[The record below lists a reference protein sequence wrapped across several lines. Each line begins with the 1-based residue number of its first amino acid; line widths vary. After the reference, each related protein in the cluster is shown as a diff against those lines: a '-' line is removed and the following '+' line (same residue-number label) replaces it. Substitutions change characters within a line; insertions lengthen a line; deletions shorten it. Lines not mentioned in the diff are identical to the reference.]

1 MHEKKKKQ
9 LFKGSDCH
17 DEWLF
22 WLSTAE
28 SQTISSMAQSTP
40 SHGAMVGDSF
50 ILHTVGRCPDTL
62 VKRGEDDDTTGAKTC
77 SAVNATWRRYLVL
90 TQIIKSDQFNSI
102 QLL

>member
-9 LFKGSDCH
+9 ATFKGSDCH

-62 VKRGEDDDTTGAKTC
+62 VERGEDDDTTGAKR
-77 SAVNATWRRYLVL
+77 AVQSMQLNLATIPRPY
-90 TQIIKSDQFNSI
+90 SDH
-102 QLL
+102 